1 MTSDYEPTRWGR
13 LASILLIATLLTGM
27 TAWLLFLIGITIL
40 TWQQVIM

>member
-1 MTSDYEPTRWGR
+1 MTSDSDPRMLGR
-13 LASILLIATLLTGM
+13 VASILLIATLLTGM

>member
-13 LASILLIATLLTGM
+13 LASILLIATL
-27 TAWLLFLIGITIL
+27 I